1 MPGRWSPM
9 VEGVGIDVVEIPR
22 MARTIGEWGEAF
34 LGRVFTS
41 RELSY
46 SKGRKNPTPH
56 FAARFAVKEAVAKA
70 LSTGWTSGFRWK
82 DVEVENNAAGKPSV
96 VLYGRVRDLLKDS
109 RVLVSISHSENVV
122 VACAIIER

>member
-1 MPGRWSPM
+1 MQELWSPM

-22 MARTIGEWGEAF
+22 MARTIGQWGEAF
-34 LGRVFTS
+34 LEKVFTV

-46 SKGRKNPTPH
+46 SRGRKNPTHH

-70 LSTGWTSGFRWK
+70 LSTGWASGFRWR

-96 VLYGRVRDLLKDS
+96 VLYGRIREQLKDS

>member
-1 MPGRWSPM
+1 MI
-9 VEGVGIDVVEIPR
+9 EGVGIDVVEIPR

-34 LGRVFTS
+34 LQRIFTL

-46 SKGRKNPTPH
+46 SRARKNPTDH

-70 LSTGWTSGFRWK
+70 LSTGWAGGFRWK
-82 DVEVENNAAGKPSV
+82 DVEVENSASGKPSV
-96 VLYGRVRDLLKDS
+96 VLYGRIAERLKDS
-109 RVLVSISHSENVV
+109 RIFISISHSENVV

>member
-1 MPGRWSPM
+1 MRGRWCPM

-22 MARTIGEWGEAF
+22 MARTIGVWGEAF
-34 LGRVFTS
+34 LGKVFTV

-46 SKGRKNPTPH
+46 SKAKRNPTHH

-70 LSTGWTSGFRWK
+70 ISTGWASGFRWK

-96 VLYGRVRDLLKDS
+96 VLYGRVRELLKDS

>member
-1 MPGRWSPM
+1 MI
-9 VEGVGIDVVEIPR
+9 EGVGIDVVEVPR

-34 LGRVFTS
+34 LEKIFTV

-46 SKGRKNPTPH
+46 SQARKDPTHH

-70 LSTGWTSGFRWK
+70 LSTGWASGFRWK
-82 DVEVENNAAGKPSV
+82 DVEVENNASGKPSV
-96 VLYGRVRDLLKDS
+96 VLYGRVGELLKDS
-109 RVLVSISHSENVV
+109 KVFVSISHSEHVV

>member
-1 MPGRWSPM
+1 M

-34 LGRVFTS
+34 LEKVFTP

-46 SKGRKNPTPH
+46 SNARKNPTPH

-82 DVEVENNAAGKPSV
+82 DVEVENNAVGKPSV
-96 VLYGRVRDLLKDS
+96 VLYGRLKDLLKDS